1 MAAESL
7 QERRPQAHDPTAL
20 PEDDSVSGAL
30 PRGQRR
36 RTVRS
41 GGSARGG
48 RGRLRKLDSLRA
60 WLRLESGSPSMPPGS
75 SSRLA
80 SLGPRPLLPPERAG
94 MRSEPPDLLQPEV
107 LGDANQR
114 DARGGKDATS
124 ALRYSGSVDDT
135 LTRDTA
141 RMNLWPGTWSC

>member
-7 QERRPQAHDPTAL
+7 QERRPQAPDPTAL

-94 MRSEPPDLLQPEV
+94 MRSEPPDLLQIIHE
-107 LGDANQR
+107 